1 MMTVNEPL
9 IVHLIDDDEGVREGL
24 TILLAE
30 AGFMVRAYKSGVDFL
45 ETLSQVTSGVIV
57 SDIRMPG
64 IDGLELQQRLKTAR
78 NALPLVFMTGHGD
91 IQMAVHAIKEGASD
105 FIEKPFDDQILINA
119 IRTAVKRKGP
129 APAPLSSGEA
139 VERLALLTP
148 REKEV
153 LDCLVIGKLNKITAH
168 ELGMSIRTVETH
180 RARIMQKM
188 QARSLSELIRFVM
201 GAQGAA

>member
-1 MMTVNEPL
+1 MNEPL

-30 AGFMVRAYKSGVDFL
+30 AGFMVRAYKSGADFL

-64 IDGLELQQRLKTAR
+64 IDGLELQQRLKTAK

-129 APAPLSSGEA
+129 APTPLSSGEA
-139 VERLALLTP
+139 AERLALLTP